1 MENKM
6 QKRILTVFCLILLVS
21 LVSNLH
27 AKTSI
32 LIGADVLQSVGRQF
46 YGAKVGYLT
55 NGAGAVLAYY
65 HSFAPKNGT
74 VGSYMPLYFISATDK
89 LTISFGSDIRS
100 LFSFTSKVNKS
111 VSSQRTFE
119 AAITYRPISI
129 LPIGLRYIWSPGG
142 CFPKGLSLSIGLE
155 YFFGM

>member
-1 MENKM
+1 M
-6 QKRILTVFCLILLVS
+6 IIISCLILLLS

-27 AKTSI
+27 AKQSL
-32 LIGADVLQSVGRQF
+32 LIGVDILQSVGRRF
-46 YGAKVGYLT
+46 YGAKVGYLS
-55 NGAGAVLAYY
+55 NGTGAVLAYY

-100 LFSFTSKVNKS
+100 LFSFTSKNNKS
-111 VSSQRTFE
+111 TSSQRTFE
-119 AAITYRPISI
+119 VALTYHPISI
-129 LPIGLRYIWSPGG
+129 LPIGLRYLWSPGG
-142 CFPKGLSLSIGLE
+142 YFPKGLSLSVGLE